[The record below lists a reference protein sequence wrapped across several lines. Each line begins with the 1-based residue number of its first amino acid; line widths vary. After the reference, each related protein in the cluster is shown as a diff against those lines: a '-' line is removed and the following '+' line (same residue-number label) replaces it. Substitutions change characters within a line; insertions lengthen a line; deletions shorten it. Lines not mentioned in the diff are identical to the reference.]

1 MFEYRSTV
9 SFSVSF
15 SVSFPVLLPYHF
27 HIISCIIIVSFS
39 ISFPYH
45 FPYYYRIIYH
55 IISCIIV
62 SLPYHLPYHFLF
74 HHRIIY
80 HIISILSNVHVSL
93 VFILMPKPSRNLI
106 SRQIVGIETDKAT
119 AISVA
124 NAICVCFIIQY
135 KDKD

>member
-15 SVSFPVLLPYHF
+15 PVLFPYHF
-27 HIISCIIIVSFS
+27 RIIIVSFS
-39 ISFPYH
+39 ISFSISFPYHFHIISSIIFRIISVSFPYH
-45 FPYYYRIIYH
+45 FPYHFLYHHRII
-55 IISCIIV
+55 
-62 SLPYHLPYHFLF
+62 F
-74 HHRIIY
+74 RIIY

>member
-15 SVSFPVLLPYHF
+15 IVSFIVSFSVSFPVSFPYHF

-45 FPYYYRIIYH
+45 
-55 IISCIIV
+55 
-62 SLPYHLPYHFLF
+62 LPYHFLY
-74 HHRIIY
+74 HHRIIFRIIY